1 MRFGSW
7 YLGIRDF
14 GGGGPYG
21 PSPFA
26 EKYNFPTPIWMRSAS
41 AGALGRWGA
50 DQHEQHEQPLD
61 DRGKSEG
68 PSQNIDCCV

>member
-50 DQHEQHEQPLD
+50 GALTSMNSMNSHWTIGASPKG
-61 DRGKSEG
+61 RVKT
-68 PSQNIDCCV
+68 